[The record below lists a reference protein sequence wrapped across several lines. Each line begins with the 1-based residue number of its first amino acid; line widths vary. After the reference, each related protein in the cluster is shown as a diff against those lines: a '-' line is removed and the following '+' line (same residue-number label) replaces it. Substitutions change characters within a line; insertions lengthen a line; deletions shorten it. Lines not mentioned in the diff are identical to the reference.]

1 MDRPGSGPYSS
12 RCFIH
17 NNKKGFPMPRRL
29 PVVLALTVFLLP
41 FSMFTQVVFAQAAPA
56 AGYRNFEASLYV
68 RAAEV
73 AQMQDAAWMESNYE
87 AVAGKLKLG
96 KIYLETHRDRQ
107 IVDEATLEQAIAF
120 FRGKGLTVAG
130 GITLTISEPN
140 RFETF
145 CYSDPVDRQWVQHLA
160 EYTAAHFDEFI
171 LDDFFFT
178 SCKNDIEIDAKG
190 DQSWTDYRLALL
202 RDAAEQLII
211 GPAKAVNPD
220 VKVIVKYPNWYEHF
234 QGLGFNLESGPFQ
247 FDGIYSGTETRDAVR
262 SAQHLQAYHSYQIF
276 RYFDNLKPGHNGGG
290 WVDTG
295 GAGSIDRYVEQ
306 LWGTLFAKAPELT
319 LFELRQ
325 IQNPVTERLRGAWQ
339 DQDTSFDFAAMQ
351 QQAAGVDPTFAL
363 AAGIA
368 MQQVDDILPLLGNPI
383 GVQSY
388 RPTHATGE
396 DFLHNYLG
404 MAGIPIDLHPRFPEQ
419 AGTVLLTQSAA
430 FDEAIVDKIEA
441 HVRSGRNVVI
451 TSGLLEALEPRG
463 IGRIAELQFTS
474 RKALVQE
481 FQARAF
487 GPIVSTAEPVLIPQI
502 QYLTNDSWELVSAL
516 AGSNGWPLLHDA
528 DYNGGHLYV
537 LTIPDNFSDLYRLPT
552 PVLTAIRQ
560 TLSQDLPVYL
570 EAPGQ
575 VSLFVYDNDTVI
587 VESFLDQASEFAL
600 ITGTEVQSIT
610 DLQNNETPAATL
622 VAASG
627 GFGSPRIEEQKRF
640 AFTLPPHSWRVLKLE

>member
-1 MDRPGSGPYSS
+1 
-12 RCFIH
+12 
-17 NNKKGFPMPRRL
+17 MPRHIFAAL
-29 PVVLALTVFLLP
+29 LLCAALTSPTL
-41 FSMFTQVVFAQAAPA
+41 FAQER
-56 AGYRNFEASLYV
+56 YENFEASVYV

-73 AQMQDAAWMESNYE
+73 AQMQDRVWMESNY
-87 AVAGKLKLG
+87 AAIADKLKLG

-107 IVDEATLEQAIAF
+107 IVDEQTLTQAIEF
-120 FRGKGLTVAG
+120 FRSKGLTVAG

-145 CYSDPVDRQWVQHLA
+145 CYSDPQHRQWVKELA

-178 SCKNDIEIDAKG
+178 SCKNDIEIEARG
-190 DQSWTDYRLALL
+190 DQSWTEYRTALL
-202 RDAAEQLII
+202 RDAAEELII
-211 GPAKAVNPD
+211 KPAKAVNPD
-220 VKVIVKYPNWYEHF
+220 VKVVVKYPNWYEHF
-234 QGLGFNLESGPFQ
+234 QGLGFNLETGPVQ
-247 FDGIYSGTETRDAVR
+247 FDGIYTGTETRDAVR
-262 SAQHLQAYHSYQIF
+262 SAQHLQAYHSYQIM
-276 RYFDNLKPGHNGGG
+276 RYFDNLNPGHNGGG

-295 GAGSIDRYVEQ
+295 GATSIDRYVEQ
-306 LWGTLFAKAPELT
+306 LWGTLFAKARELT

-325 IQNPVTERLRGAWQ
+325 IQNPVAERLRGAWQ
-339 DQDTSFDFAAMQ
+339 GQNTTFDFDAMKA
-351 QQAAGVDPTFAL
+351 AAGTIDASFVL

-404 MAGIPIDLHPRFPEQ
+404 GAGIPIDLHPQFPTE
-419 AGTVLLTQSAA
+419 AMTVLLTESAK
-430 FDEAIVDKIEA
+430 FDDEIVDKIEK
-441 HVRSGRNVVI
+441 HVRSGKNVVI

-474 RKALVQE
+474 RKALVKD
-481 FQARAF
+481 FLARAF
-487 GPIVSTAEPVLIPQI
+487 GPIVSVEEPILIPQI
-502 QYLTNDSWELVSAL
+502 QYLTNDSWELVSAIS
-516 AGSNGWPLLHDA
+516 GTNGWPLLHDA

-537 LTIPDNFSDLYRLPT
+537 LAVPDNFSDLYRLPT

-560 TLSQDLPVYL
+560 TLSKDLPTYL
-570 EAPGQ
+570 EAPGE
-575 VSLFVYDNDTVI
+575 VSLFVYDNNTVI
-587 VESFLDQASEFAL
+587 VESFRNEPTEFAL
-600 ITGTEVQSIT
+600 ITGTQIQSVK
-610 DLQNNETPAATL
+610 DLQTDEAPAATT

-627 GFGSPRIEEQKRF
+627 GFGSPRIGEQKRF